1 MQREFPFLE
10 MRGICKSFSH
20 VRALCGVGLQVDFGE
35 ILAVIGDNGAGKS
48 TLIKVLSG
56 ALRPD
61 GGEISIEGKGHP
73 YLTPKTAIASGIS
86 TVYQDLALAGSR
98 DVAANIYLGRE
109 AMIGPF
115 LHHRKMVQKAE
126 ELIDRL
132 DIDLP
137 DVRVPV
143 SVLSGGQRQGVAV
156 ARAIHQG
163 GKLFIFDEPTAAMGL
178 RETARVQTLIQKLA
192 ADGYAVILISHNIQ
206 QVFEL
211 SNRILVLRHGSVAAA
226 VNTNQT
232 TVDET
237 VAMITGA
244 A

>member
-1 MQREFPFLE
+1 MQRECPFLKIH
-10 MRGICKSFSH
+10 GICKSFSH
-20 VRALCGVGLQVDFGE
+20 VRALCGVNLQVDFGE
-35 ILAVIGDNGAGKS
+35 ILAVVGDNGAGKS

-61 GGEISIEGKGHP
+61 GGEISIAGRNHS

-98 DVAANIYLGRE
+98 DVATNIYLGRE
-109 AMIGPF
+109 ETVGPF
-115 LHHRKMVQKAE
+115 LHHRKMVQNAE
-126 ELIDRL
+126 ELIARL

-137 DVRVPV
+137 DVQVPV

-163 GKLFIFDEPTAAMGL
+163 GKLFVFDEPTAAMGL
-178 RETARVQTLIQKLA
+178 RETARVQALIQKLA
-192 ADGYAVILISHNIQ
+192 TDGYAVILISHNIQ

-211 SNRILVLRHGSVAAA
+211 SNRILVLRHGSVAAT
-226 VNTNQT
+226 VNTSQT
-232 TVDET
+232 TIDET